1 MTINLDWA
9 KDPVV
14 MAEKDVQPI
23 HAACFVLLESAQ
35 PGRPSSAGADSFLA
49 FHRAERLFRTEG
61 AAYFSAF
68 DLRFE
73 KADHDRCRSAADS
86 IAQTQV
92 LLRQLLLAPQDNGL
106 RTRCHDH
113 LSQQM
118 IPAIEAGL
126 DVFRRLFLSMVLAR
140 QNTQAHHAQEVV
152 RKLDEISK
160 QIYFVSINASIQAV
174 RAGDEGLG
182 FAQVSKE
189 IRNLAQSAQATTQHL
204 SKLM

>member
-1 MTINLDWA
+1 LDWA
-9 KDPVV
+9 KDPIV

-23 HAACFVLLESAQ
+23 HAACLVLLASAK
-35 PGRPSSAGADSFLA
+35 PGRTSSVDGDSFLA
-49 FHRAERLFRTEG
+49 FHRAERLFRTEA
-61 AAYFSAF
+61 AAYLSGF

-73 KADHDRCRSAADS
+73 RADHERCKSAADG
-86 IAQTQV
+86 IAEAQV
-92 LLRQLLLAPQDNGL
+92 LLRQLSLTPEDSGL
-106 RTRCHDH
+106 RARCYDH
-113 LSQQM
+113 LSQRM
-118 IPAIEAGL
+118 TPAIEAGL
-126 DVFRRLFLSMVLAR
+126 DVFRRLFLGMVLAR
-140 QNTQAHHAQEVV
+140 HDSQAKHAQEVV

-189 IRNLAQSAQATTQHL
+189 IRNLAQSTQATTQKL

>member
-1 MTINLDWA
+1 MSINLDWA

-14 MAEKDVQPI
+14 MAEKEVQPI
-23 HAACFVLLESAQ
+23 HSACLDLLASAQ
-35 PGRPSSAGADSFLA
+35 PGRTGPVGGDVFLA
-49 FHRAERLFRTEG
+49 FHRAERLFRTQG
-61 AAYFSAF
+61 AAHFASL

-73 KADHDRCRSAADS
+73 KTDTERCRSAADS
-86 IAQTQV
+86 IAEAQA
-92 LLRQLLLAPQDNGL
+92 LLRQLLLNPADDGL
-106 RTRCHDH
+106 RSRCYAH
-113 LSQQM
+113 LSQKM
-118 IPAIEAGL
+118 VPAIEAGL
-126 DVFRRLFLSMVLAR
+126 DVFRRLFLGMVLAR
-140 QNTQAHHAQEVV
+140 QNSQAHHAQEVV

-189 IRNLAQSAQATTQHL
+189 IRNLAQSAQATTQNL